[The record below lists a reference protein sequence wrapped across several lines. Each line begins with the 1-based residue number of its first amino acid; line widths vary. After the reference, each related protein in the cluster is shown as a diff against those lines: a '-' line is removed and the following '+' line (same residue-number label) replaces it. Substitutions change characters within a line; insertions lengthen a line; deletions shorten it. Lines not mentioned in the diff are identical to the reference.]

1 MGARQRD
8 ADYMLWREEVAN
20 RSKHWVRAVTACNS
34 RCTFCLDTD
43 TPRNVY
49 LPEEE
54 VKAEL
59 RRAGVE
65 HIDAGEIRRQQV
77 TGEADALEG
86 QGPSPGQGLGQ
97 GGFAHPRPVLNQK
110 MASGQQTGERQA
122 HLLLLAQQHLRDG
135 LHQPWQ
141 CWIKQGTHPRAQ
153 PLTFTLIL
161 ERKWLAGIGTV

>member
-1 MGARQRD
+1 MAGAIHAD
-8 ADYMLWREEVAN
+8 ATGRHRLEQGALGAGAGSIDLIGQQHLAEQGPG
-20 RSKHWVRAVTACNS
+20 
-34 RCTFCLDTD
+34 L
-43 TPRNVY
+43 
-49 LPEEE
+49 
-54 VKAEL
+54 KAEL
-59 RRAGVE
+59 RRAGIE
-65 HIDAGEIRRQQV
+65 HIDTGEIRRQQV

-86 QGPSPGQGLGQ
+86 QGRSPGQGLGQ